1 MALPW
6 FLVLGPLLERV
17 AQQALHDKH
26 VLPLAVEAA
35 VAAVNADLAPPTR
48 LHQGNAC
55 LISRRRSCRAIAS
68 AWPGVANRMRIWTA
82 MLEL

>member
-6 FLVLGPLLERV
+6 FLALGPLLERV

-55 LISRRRSCRAIAS
+55 LI
-68 AWPGVANRMRIWTA
+68 
-82 MLEL
+82 